1 MRYTLILVLLGLTR
15 CWLVSGVAGTE
26 PTAHKTAVLGDHDA
40 TRVDALLAVSRD
52 GLQETQL
59 VLAAAKIDGATP
71 NGCQD
76 SECLQRTSV
85 GDDQVATAGLLLHYD
100 FRHGSLPEA
109 NGRIKDLSGSGIHGV
124 IRPTMRCLYLSSV
137 QVGLNTASCRQTVV
151 GAGYRVLRRFRR
163 FNTRLPR

>member
-1 MRYTLILVLLGLTR
+1 MRYTLILVLLGWTK

-59 VLAAAKIDGATP
+59 VPEAAKIDGATP

-76 SECLQRTSV
+76 SECLQRTAV

-100 FRHGSLPEA
+100 FRHGSLPGA
-109 NGRIKDLSGSGIHGV
+109 NGRIKDLSGSELPH
-124 IRPTMRCLYLSSV
+124 
-137 QVGLNTASCRQTVV
+137 
-151 GAGYRVLRRFRR
+151 GYRYQKDL
-163 FNTRLPR
+163 